1 MKEDMIFTTKE
12 IIKQIQLYGNIEWR
26 SKKNLCIALYQN
38 LSNEFRII
46 GYASRKTLNKWG
58 YQSFKDPAYIATQNT
73 SIYFLRGLV
82 KHRDFFFSEFNFLK
96 NF

>member
-1 MKEDMIFTTKE
+1 MENAKDMFYTTEE
-12 IIKQIQLYGNIEWR
+12 ILEQIRLYGHIEWR
-26 SKKNLCIALYQN
+26 SEKNLYMALFQN

-73 SIYFLRGLV
+73 SIYYLLGLV
-82 KHRDFFFSEFNFLK
+82 KHK